1 MSKKDV
7 NRLAVIAELKR
18 RQEESAELAA
28 RPPFSFEDHCF
39 DEQVEFFRGEGPR
52 FRAACCSRRG
62 GKTVGIVTD
71 AMETI
76 RDEAD
81 VLCLYITV
89 TKQAARDIIWADILK
104 MIDDYQLPFKVD
116 NTRLSV
122 TNTKNRSK
130 FIIEGA
136 KDKSEIEKH
145 RGKKLRKCYIDEA
158 QSFRSYIKELVN
170 DVITPALRDLKGEL
184 YITGTPGPVK
194 TGYFY
199 EVTHSDF
206 WHNVHWT
213 AFNNPHM
220 HNLPALPHYNP
231 ELPEKDLEETLLE
244 ERTMKGISE
253 QDPSYRR
260 ETYGI
265 WIEDIDSLVFK
276 FNNSINI
283 YKTLPQLSDEG
294 VKLNYEYIFGI
305 DIGYNDSDAI
315 AVLAYNYE
323 EKKVYLVDEYV
334 KSKQDITSLVKEI
347 KRLQDHYK
355 PVKMVLDAG
364 ALGKKIQE
372 EILQRHGLNLE
383 AAEKYRKIEFIELL
397 NDDLRTAKFKAFEN
411 SIFQDDC
418 MLVQWDK
425 ESKVRNPD
433 RPKVSSD
440 YHSDICDAV
449 LYAWRECKH
458 FLAEKTEHEPSRGSD
473 QYMDKL
479 EAVEAERIERQQND
493 PFYDP
498 LDDLNEDDDFSDLG
512 W

>member
-1 MSKKDV
+1 MDKKEI
-7 NRLAVIAELKR
+7 NRLAVIAEIKR
-18 RQEESAELAA
+18 RQAAEDEENSRVKFL
-28 RPPFSFEDHCF
+28 FENHCF
-39 DEQVEFFRGEGPR
+39 PKQVEFFRGAGPR
-52 FRAACCSRRG
+52 FRAACCSRRA
-62 GKTVGIVTD
+62 GKTVGIAAD
-71 AMETI
+71 ALETI
-76 RDEAD
+76 QNEAG

-89 TKQAARDIIWADILK
+89 TKQAARDIIWSDILR
-104 MIDDYQLPFKVD
+104 IIEDYKLPFKVD

-136 KDKSEIEKH
+136 KDRTEIEKH

-158 QSFRSYIKELVN
+158 QSFRSYIEELVN
-170 DVITPALRDLKGEL
+170 DVITPALRDHKGEL

-194 TGYFY
+194 AGYFY
-199 EVTHSDF
+199 HVTHSDF
-206 WHNVHWT
+206 WHNVGWT
-213 AFNNPHM
+213 AFDNPHM
-220 HNLPALPHYNP
+220 HEPPRL
-231 ELPEKDLEETLLE
+231 DLEETLSE
-244 ERTMKGISE
+244 ERTMKGISD
-253 QDPSYRR
+253 QDPGYRR

-265 WIEDIDSLVFK
+265 WIEDLDSLVFK
-276 FNNSINI
+276 FNNDVNT
-283 YKTLPQLSDEG
+283 YKTLPQLSEED

-323 EKKVYLVDEYV
+323 EKKVFLVDEFV

-347 KRLQDHYK
+347 KRLQEHYR

-372 EILQRHGLNLE
+372 EILVRHGLNLQ
-383 AAEKYRKIEFIELL
+383 AAEKSRKVEFIELL
-397 NDDLRTAKFKAFEN
+397 NDDLRTGKFKAFEG

-425 ESKVRNPD
+425 ESKIRNPE
-433 RPKVSSD
+433 RPKISD
-440 YHSDICDAV
+440 TYHSDICDAV
-449 LYAWRECKH
+449 LYAWRECRH
-458 FLAEKTEHEPSRGSD
+458 FFAEKTITPTKAGTDE
-473 QYMDKL
+473 YMDEL
-479 EAVEAERIERQQND
+479 ESKEAEKLQRQQED

-498 LDDLNEDDDFSDLG
+498 LDDIYEDDDYSDIG